1 MDKYKGTWWLLGRFT
16 YLDGYNIANH
26 CGQTWIQW
34 KSVSQVD
41 IPSTLLRTCWFT
53 LANAVRVV
61 QLCIFWELFWA
72 HTHVWLEWKWW
83 NLPNLIKEEI
93 PIWRGKGD
101 EKRKKPMSYEQTK
114 TQKCKPINEI
124 CKRQQLG
131 LAKEVQN
138 NNLKPKTLTNCVK
151 HIWQRDGR
159 NTKEN
164 PT

>member
-1 MDKYKGTWWLLGRFT
+1 MNPMKKCFPGWHPIHFASYVLLHSGQCGKGG
-16 YLDGYNIANH
+16 
-26 CGQTWIQW
+26 
-34 KSVSQVD
+34 
-41 IPSTLLRTCWFT
+41 STMHLLRTILGT
-53 LANAVRVV
+53 
-61 QLCIFWELFWA
+61 
-72 HTHVWLEWKWW
+72 HTCLVGVKWW

-101 EKRKKPMSYEQTK
+101 EKRKKPMSYQQTK

-151 HIWQRDGR
+151 HIWQRDVQ
-159 NTKEN
+159 NTWKRTQ
-164 PT
+164 PKRDLPAKLVK